1 MITIKVMLSNGN
13 NWKTGFNGTIEDA
26 KQYYLGNFFET
37 ADDLHEHE
45 CVSVEEVPDC
55 PPAALG

>member
-1 MITIKVMLSNGN
+1 MLSNGN